1 MRKLLLVS
9 LFMLSGLVRA
19 DYVDPGAEITQQRYA
34 RQKVV
39 YELNST
45 DINKQ
50 KSIFKN
56 IVNHKEATDGL
67 DLVVLVHGE
76 AVRLFYSE
84 DFRPLIDKANSL
96 GVTFKVCNNS
106 IRDRNLDYTRMHGV
120 TKANLVRAGLPEL
133 VVLQAQGYS
142 YLVP

>member
-1 MRKLLLVS
+1 MRKLLLVG
-9 LFMLSGLVRA
+9 LFMFSGLARA
-19 DYVDPGAEITQQRYA
+19 DYVDPGAEVTQQRYA

-56 IVNHKEATDGL
+56 IANHKEATDGL

-106 IRDRNLDYTRMHGV
+106 IRDRNLDYTRMYGV
-120 TKANLVRAGLPEL
+120 SKANLVRAGLPEL